1 MMRLQRMTSLLI
13 ALSLFTSALRPRT
26 GISAPFIVELPRLAA
41 RVAPELANPNHV
53 AVVKRGAEGIRA
65 WRRGHPRARLA
76 LGVADLRD
84 ARLGNADL
92 GMTTYIEKLGILAKA
107 WVLCAI
113 AVAALL
119 AYVAL
124 RVRHNLQLC
133 GV

>member
-26 GISAPFIVELPRLAA
+26 GI
-41 RVAPELANPNHV
+41 
-53 AVVKRGAEGIRA
+53 
-65 WRRGHPRARLA
+65 
-76 LGVADLRD
+76 RD

-124 RVRHNLQLC
+124 RVRHNLQLY
-133 GV
+133 GTVVKHVKHLPIGTDWMAAVFEVPLKRGQSDKIQQLPPGNVIVSART